1 MHSDDRSGM
10 LNQLT
15 QILFDDE
22 VNIRTVEARGDDRQ
36 IEAAVIEMT
45 IEVRDKKQLE
55 RLVSAM
61 RRVSGVRD
69 IERVY

>member
-1 MHSDDRSGM
+1 M

-15 QILFDDE
+15 QILFDE
-22 VNIRTVEARGDDRQ
+22 NINIRSVEAHADERSLDT
-36 IEAAVIEMT
+36 AVVEMT
-45 IEVRDKKQLE
+45 IDVRDKKQME
-55 RLVSAM
+55 KVVGAM